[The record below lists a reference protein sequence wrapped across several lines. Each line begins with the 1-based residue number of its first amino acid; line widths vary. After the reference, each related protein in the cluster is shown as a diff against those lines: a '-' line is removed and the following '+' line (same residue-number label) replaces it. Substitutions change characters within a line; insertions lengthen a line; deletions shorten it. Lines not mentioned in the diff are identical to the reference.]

1 MQGCRSMKTTLRILL
16 VLMMGVLPAWAA
28 LGEYEG
34 SVSLD
39 QQVLRGDLRE
49 EVHTGYKLHQIVT
62 PQGALIREY
71 VSPEGKVFAISWHAH
86 FIPSMQQ
93 LLGSYFPRVQQAA
106 QARVQRGGPLVIQ
119 TGDFV
124 FFSSGR
130 MMDFYGVAYVPG
142 LLPKNLTAEVVR

>member
-1 MQGCRSMKTTLRILL
+1 MKIIPKIVLILT
-16 VLMMGVLPAWAA
+16 MGASPAWAA

-39 QQVLRGDLRE
+39 QQVLRGEIRE
-49 EVHTGYKLHQIVT
+49 EVHTGYKLHQITT
-62 PQGALIREY
+62 PEGAVIREY

-86 FIPSMQQ
+86 FLPNLQQ

-106 QARVQRGGPLVIQ
+106 QAKVQRGGPLVIQ

-124 FFSSGR
+124 YFSGGR
-130 MMDFYGVAYVPG
+130 MREFHGSAYLPG
-142 LLPKNLTAEVVR
+142 LLPKSVTAGVVR